1 MNYQSFIYGCMAL
14 VLTSCGVNN
23 AKTDEEKQE
32 LSDGEMTVTL
42 TDQQARSLGITT
54 GSAADHAFVAVV
66 EANGQMAT
74 DPQSVAAVTPLVGAN
89 VQKVL
94 VKVGQTVAK
103 GQVVAYLSHPDF
115 IDLQSRYLTAVNRQS
130 YLNKE
135 FRRQTEM
142 MTERVGAGKD
152 YDRIRS
158 EVQINGSEMAM
169 LASQLRQMGISTAA
183 VRQGKTVTTI
193 ALRSPIAGS
202 VEQIQVETGQYTSP
216 EQPVMRI
223 VNTQNVFADLQVFQR
238 DIAKV
243 KAGQR
248 VSLQM
253 QSAGGQECS
262 GVVYAVGKAFE
273 PETQS
278 VHVRVRLQDAGT
290 GVISGMYVQA
300 KIAVGRTVLTAVPE
314 DAVVDDDG
322 VSYIFSA
329 QRNGKRWRFVPIA
342 VEKLRAE
349 GGMVAVRS
357 REKSLNGVS
366 LALSGAYYL
375 LSDMRKG
382 ETGEE

>member
-1 MNYQSFIYGCMAL
+1 MNYQSFIYGWMAL

-23 AKTDEEKQE
+23 TKTDEEKQE

-74 DPQSVAAVTPLVGAN
+74 DPQSAASVTSLMGAN

-169 LASQLRQMGISTAA
+169 LASQLRQMGISPAA
-183 VRQGKTVTTI
+183 VRQGKTVTSI

-290 GVISGMYVQA
+290 GVIAGMYVQA

-329 QRNGKRWRFVPIA
+329 QRNGNRWRFVPIA
-342 VEKLRAE
+342 VEKLRTE

>member
-23 AKTDEEKQE
+23 AKTAEEKQE

-42 TDQQARSLGITT
+42 TDQQVRSLGITT
-54 GSAADHAFVAVV
+54 GSAADYAFVAFV

-103 GQVVAYLSHPDF
+103 GQAVAYLSHPDF

-169 LASQLRQMGISTAA
+169 LASQLRQMGISPAA

-253 QSAGGQECS
+253 QSAGGQEYS
-262 GVVYAVGKAFE
+262 GVVYAVGKTFE

-290 GVISGMYVQA
+290 GVIAGMYVQA

>member
-1 MNYQSFIYGCMAL
+1 MNYQSLIYGCMAL
-14 VLTSCGVNN
+14 VLTSCGANN
-23 AKTDEEKQE
+23 AKTAEEKQE

-42 TDQQARSLGITT
+42 TDRQARSLGITT

-74 DPQSVAAVTPLVGAN
+74 DPQSVASVTPLMGAN

-169 LASQLRQMGISTAA
+169 LASQLRQMGIRPAA
-183 VRQGKTVTTI
+183 VRQGKTVTSI

-243 KAGQR
+243 KAGQH

-290 GVISGMYVQA
+290 GVIAGMYVQA

-329 QRNGKRWRFVPIA
+329 QRNGNRWRFVPIA

>member
-1 MNYQSFIYGCMAL
+1 MNYQSFIYVCMAL

-23 AKTDEEKQE
+23 AKTAEEKQE

-54 GSAADHAFVAVV
+54 GRAADHAFVAVV

-74 DPQSVAAVTPLVGAN
+74 DPQSAASVTSLMGAN

-142 MTERVGAGKD
+142 MTERVGAAKD

-169 LASQLRQMGISTAA
+169 LASQLRQMGISPAA
-183 VRQGKTVTTI
+183 VRQGKTVTSI

-290 GVISGMYVQA
+290 GVIAGMYVQA

-322 VSYIFSA
+322 MSYIFSA
-329 QRNGKRWRFVPIA
+329 QRNGNRWRFVPIA
-342 VEKLRAE
+342 VEKLRTE

>member
-1 MNYQSFIYGCMAL
+1 MNYQSFIYVCMAL

-23 AKTDEEKQE
+23 AKTAEEKQE

-74 DPQSVAAVTPLVGAN
+74 DPQSAASVTSLMGAN

-169 LASQLRQMGISTAA
+169 LASQLRQMGISPVA

-253 QSAGGQECS
+253 QSAGGRECS

-290 GVISGMYVQA
+290 GVIAGMYVQA

-329 QRNGKRWRFVPIA
+329 QRNGNRWRFVPIA

-349 GGMVAVRS
+349 GGMIAVRS